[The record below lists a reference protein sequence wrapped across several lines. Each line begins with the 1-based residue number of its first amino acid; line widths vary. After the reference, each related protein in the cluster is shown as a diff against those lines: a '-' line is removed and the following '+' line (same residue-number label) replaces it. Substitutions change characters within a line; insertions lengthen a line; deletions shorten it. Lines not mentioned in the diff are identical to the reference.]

1 MKFKIYNAEN
11 SKSATV
17 GGNSTIRVQRN
28 SGLISFSKKA
38 SENIGITQGDR
49 IVVVQDEEN
58 PENFYIHKTADPKG
72 FLIRFKTADLGAS
85 FNCSTLVNLILL
97 NKKFNYVSYTIGAAH
112 EIDGMVYHLI
122 VTSKPMREK

>member
-1 MKFKIYNAEN
+1 MKFKIYNSEN
-11 SKSATV
+11 SKSATA
-17 GGNSTIRVQRN
+17 GNSTIRIQRK

-38 SENIGITQGDR
+38 SENIGITKDDR
-49 IVVVQDEEN
+49 IIIVQDEEN

-72 FLIRFKTADLGAS
+72 FLIRFKTDDLGAS

-97 NKKFNYVSYTIGAAH
+97 NKKFNYVSYTIGTAQ